1 VRLPPSAVPV
11 LGPRAHQLLS
21 CCPVRLAKDR
31 AHGCCDHRLVALRSP
46 DQEGAHEMDSTPL
59 PGGASQNG
67 LHRFPQAIV
76 GAELAASSGTL
87 LVDLSRLYND
97 LRAELIGNGT

>member
-1 VRLPPSAVPV
+1 
-11 LGPRAHQLLS
+11 
-21 CCPVRLAKDR
+21 
-31 AHGCCDHRLVALRSP
+31 
-46 DQEGAHEMDSTPL
+46 MDSTPL